1 MIRFNGFWI
10 DDSKAKDFWPRQ
22 IAALDD
28 LPLYYHDFVRDWLQQ
43 GMALPDIILVKQ
55 RNKWENDRPEYALA
69 QFQDC
74 IMLLRKTPN
83 NQVLKTVIRGTDVI
97 SVEYNQIYLDG
108 TVTVTFL
115 QSGEFHKAQF
125 HFNAATKNLYVSV
138 LNILLQNKAD
148 YLEDVGT
155 HENSV
160 CSDLT
165 EKSYLMLNYSK
176 LAYRMDDKIE
186 QYYWDKMETEAQKK
200 MNKKTKKRKLET
212 EFFIALMDKGT
223 AVVKASEDHI
233 SVYYIYWSRTQ
244 QISLSTDKSG
254 EYFIKI
260 ATIANDC
267 FCIPVQQKNYAA
279 AQNFMNQCLKRP
291 FSNFKC

>member
-22 IAALDD
+22 ITTLDE
-28 LPLYYHDFVRDWLQQ
+28 LPAYYHDFVRDWLQQ
-43 GMALPDIILVKQ
+43 GMALRDIILVKQ
-55 RNKWENDRPEYALA
+55 RNKWENDRPEYVLA

-74 IMLLRKTPN
+74 IMLLRKSHY
-83 NQVLKTVIRGTDVI
+83 NQVVKTVIGGKDVI
-97 SVEYNQIYLDG
+97 SVEYNHIYLDC

-115 QSGEFHKAQF
+115 QNGEFRKAQF

-138 LNILLQNKAD
+138 LNILLQNEAD

-176 LAYRMDDKIE
+176 LVYRMDDRIE
-186 QYYWDKMETEAQKK
+186 QYYWDKMETKAQKK
-200 MNKKTKKRKLET
+200 QNRKTKKRKLET
-212 EFFIALMDKGT
+212 EFFIALMKKGT

-233 SVYYIYWSRTQ
+233 SVYFLYWNRTR
-244 QISLSTDKSG
+244 QISLAADKSG

-260 ATIANDC
+260 TNVANDS
-267 FCIPVQQKNYAA
+267 FCIPVRQENYAA
-279 AQNFMNQCLKRP
+279 AQDFVNQCGRTGLLP
-291 FSNFKC
+291 LS